1 MAKKVLKI
9 NYDDEMD
16 FILIGISSGFKDYRL
31 CFELNRVLDI
41 NLERINEH
49 TLLIGKNN
57 SQVKYERFRFVNE
70 YDQCFTLIAN
80 RNEKQILIPEL
91 NMIDFILMIEPSEG
105 INKDEMVQNI
115 KRIQLVSAVFLFN
128 PMEIKSR
135 QNLLN

>member
-16 FILIGISSGFKDYRL
+16 FLLIGIASGFKDYRL
-31 CFELNRVLDI
+31 CFELNRALDI

-105 INKDEMVQNI
+105 INKDELVQNT
-115 KRIQLVSAVFLFN
+115 KRIELVSAVFLFN